1 MNNAHLE
8 LGSASTRKKRN
19 VRSILLS
26 IFTLGIIAIFIY
38 YLRTNSEKY
47 LNLLR
52 LSPTAVFLLL
62 CLALTSP
69 FLNGAINVIMF
80 RSLGANLSYREGF
93 LLAAVST
100 LANQLPVSGGI
111 VTKGVYLKHK
121 HAVSYTKYIS
131 SLLALFFCTTAV
143 YGLLG
148 LIILLQW
155 TFIKNIPVPSLLW
168 IGFGGMASTLLVFLL
183 PVERLY
189 IPNAMLKW
197 VQQALEGWS
206 LISNNPLLILK
217 LLGVQTIMMV
227 LLAIRYWMA
236 FNMLSQNVTIS
247 QALLFSSATILTNLV
262 SFAPGGLG
270 VREAI
275 VGGIALSLGFDPGT
289 GVVAVGLDRLVST
302 IMIILTGWISS
313 IILGREISG
322 EIGEQRE

>member
-8 LGSASTRKKRN
+8 LESVPTRKKRN
-19 VRSILLS
+19 IRSILLW

-47 LNLLR
+47 LNLLH
-52 LSPTAVFLLL
+52 LSPAAVFLLL

-69 FLNGAINVIMF
+69 FLNGAINIIMF
-80 RSLGANLSYREGF
+80 RSLGADLSYREGI

-111 VTKGVYLKHK
+111 ITKGVYLKYK
-121 HAVSYTKYIS
+121 FAISYTKYIS

-148 LIILLQW
+148 LIILFQW
-155 TFIKNIPVPSLLW
+155 TFIKHIPIPLLLW

-189 IPNAMLKW
+189 IPNAMLRW
-197 VQQALEGWS
+197 VQQALGGWS

-217 LLGVQTIMMV
+217 LLGIQTIMML
-227 LLAIRYWMA
+227 LLAIRYWLA

-247 QALLFSSATILTNLV
+247 QVLLFSSATILTNLV

-275 VGGIALSLGFDPGT
+275 VGAIALSLGFDPGT
-289 GVVAVGLDRLVST
+289 SVVAVGLDRLVST
-302 IMIILTGWISS
+302 IMIMLTGWISS
-313 IILGREISG
+313 IVLGREISG
-322 EIGEQRE
+322 EIGEQKE